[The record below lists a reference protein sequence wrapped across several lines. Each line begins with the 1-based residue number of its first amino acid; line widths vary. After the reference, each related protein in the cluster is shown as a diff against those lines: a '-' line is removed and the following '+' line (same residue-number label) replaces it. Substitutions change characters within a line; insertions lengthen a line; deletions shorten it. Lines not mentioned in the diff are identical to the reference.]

1 MNDVGVAADTLDVP
15 PCATCGRRNPLDAR
29 FCGGCGGAVGAS
41 VEAAMPLEADPLVGR
56 VIADRYRIRRLIGR
70 GGMGVVYEV
79 EHVHIGK
86 VMAMKLLHGELAR
99 DKNTQ
104 KRFQREAEAA
114 SRLSHPNTVQVF
126 DFGRSEGMMF
136 LVMEYLEGRDLG
148 QLLREEGALDF
159 ARAARIVAQVCASV
173 DEAHKQG
180 IVHRDLKPENVM
192 ILPEREGRAEVAKVL
207 DFGLAKLRDHAGG
220 LTVTRAGAIVGTPY
234 YMPPEQ
240 IRGEDVDARG
250 DVYALG
256 AMLYKACTGVPPFVA
271 NTPMGVLT
279 KHLTEELV
287 PPSSRV
293 RGKPLPI
300 EADTI
305 IGRAMQKDPRARH
318 GSADELRRELLAYL
332 ASIGHAVSDPSLS
345 SIPVGP
351 KVGAPNPVATRRDV
365 DLYERRLRRRGI
377 FTYVFALVLLG
388 GVGTVGFFAWKKWR
402 SEPVVP
408 TAEVEPNDEPDQAM
422 PLPPGVIVTGHLGKR
437 QDQSVGD
444 VDLWLITNPGP
455 ERRFLRAELG
465 ALPNIDV
472 VLDVYRRGQST
483 PLVTVDSGGERVAE
497 HLPSFPFPPGDFLL
511 RVRERWI
518 NGRMPTEN
526 VSDTYTL
533 RWELV
538 DAEPGTEV
546 EVNDTFELANVL
558 PLATDVRGHL
568 AWAGDVDV
576 LCAAESAGP
585 VDVVL
590 DGVPGLDLFLRVGDR
605 GGIGAKRI
613 DEGGVGLGE
622 RASLDVVSAGRT
634 CVEIGIVDGG
644 TNGANGSPNGSVG
657 EPVAP
662 DLTNL
667 SVVRRANGVDAWV
680 LHVRAQTP

>member
-1 MNDVGVAADTLDVP
+1 MNDVGAAADTLDVP
-15 PCATCGRRNPLDAR
+15 PCATCGRRNPVDAR
-29 FCGGCGGAVGAS
+29 FCGGCGAAVGAS
-41 VEAAMPLEADPLVGR
+41 IEQAIPLEADPLVGR

-126 DFGRSEGMMF
+126 DFGRSEGMMY

-148 QLLREEGALDF
+148 QLLREEGALEF
-159 ARAARIVAQVCASV
+159 ERAARIVAQVCASV
-173 DEAHKQG
+173 GEAHAQG

-207 DFGLAKLRDHAGG
+207 DFGLAKLRDHSGG
-220 LTVTRAGAIVGTPY
+220 MTVTRAGAIVGTPY

-300 EADTI
+300 EADAI
-305 IGRAMQKDPRARH
+305 IGRAMQKDPRARQE
-318 GSADELRRELLAYL
+318 SAEELRRELLAYL

-351 KVGAPNPVATRRDV
+351 KAGAPTSVATRRDV
-365 DLYERRLRRRGI
+365 DLYEKRLRRRGI
-377 FTYVFALVLLG
+377 FTYLFVAILVAGL
-388 GVGTVGFFAWKKWR
+388 GVGGFFAWQKWR
-402 SEPVVP
+402 ATPVVP
-408 TAEVEPNDEPDQAM
+408 TAELEPNDEPEQAM
-422 PLPPGVIVTGHLGKR
+422 SLPPGVVVTGYLGKR
-437 QDQSVGD
+437 QDETVGD
-444 VDLWLITNPGP
+444 VDLWVVTNPGP

-465 ALPNIDV
+465 GLPNVDV

-483 PLVTVDSGGERVAE
+483 PLVTVDSGGRRVAE
-497 HLPSFPFPPGDFLL
+497 RLPAFPFPPGDLLL

-518 NGRMPTEN
+518 NGEMPTEN

-576 LCAAESAGP
+576 LCAAEDAGP

-590 DGVPGLDLFLRVGDR
+590 DGVPGLDVFLRVGER
-605 GGIGAKRI
+605 GGFGVKSI
-613 DEGGVGLGE
+613 DEGRVGEGE
-622 RASLDVVSAGRT
+622 RASLDAVGGGRT
-634 CVEIGIVDGG
+634 CVEIG
-644 TNGANGSPNGSVG
+644 
-657 EPVAP
+657 VA
-662 DLTNL
+662 TEAE
-667 SVVRRANGVDAWV
+667 RRANGQDAWV
-680 LHVRAQTP
+680 LHVRPQAP